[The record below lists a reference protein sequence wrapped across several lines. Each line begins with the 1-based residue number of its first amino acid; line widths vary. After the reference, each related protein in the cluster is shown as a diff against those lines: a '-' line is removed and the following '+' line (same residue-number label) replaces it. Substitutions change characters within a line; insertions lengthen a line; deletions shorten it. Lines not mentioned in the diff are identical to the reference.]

1 MVVYVVSRE
10 YATMD
15 GSEVLEVFANLHDAL
30 AYIAREW
37 SDHRPEKRHSAL
49 APYVYEGF
57 MSIIYVQ
64 EYEVL

>member
-1 MVVYVVSRE
+1 MIVHIVARE

-15 GSEVLEVFANLHDAL
+15 GCEVLEVFANPNDAF
-30 AYIAREW
+30 AYVARE
-37 SDHRPEKRHSAL
+37 HPHHHLQKRHTVL

-57 MSIIYVQ
+57 MSTVYVQ